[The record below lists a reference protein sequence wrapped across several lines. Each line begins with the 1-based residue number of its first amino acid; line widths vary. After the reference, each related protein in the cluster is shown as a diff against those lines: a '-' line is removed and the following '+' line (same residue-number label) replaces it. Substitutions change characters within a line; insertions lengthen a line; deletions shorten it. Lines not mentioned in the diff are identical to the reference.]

1 MTADANG
8 GERNETDATA
18 AVTPADG
25 SGDADHDVVTHPDVP
40 DWDDEYVDRVSDRL
54 QFNYDL
60 ERDFRTRGER
70 FTLYGTLHVESHKQ
84 FLHSALSY
92 GHHESGEHLF
102 VRRVDRTGVA
112 ELERLVDL
120 GHALADEWV
129 EPNEEHFS
137 TDFTFAVAADTLD
150 DDTRS
155 FVEGF
160 KDRTLLKYGYHG
172 HYEINLV
179 IVEPDRETLAASRN
193 ADVAD
198 AFRLWGDDTDRS
210 GLLGRI
216 VARVRR

>member
-1 MTADANG
+1 MTADTDE
-8 GERNETDATA
+8 GERGETDATG
-18 AVTPADG
+18 VTAGD
-25 SGDADHDVVTHPDVP
+25 DADDEPDVATHPDVP
-40 DWDDEYVDRVSDRL
+40 DWDDEYIDRVSGRL

-60 ERDFRTRGER
+60 ERDRRVRGER
-70 FTLYGTLHVESHKQ
+70 FTLYGALHVESHKQ
-84 FLHSALSY
+84 FLHSSLSY

-102 VRRVDRTGVA
+102 VRRTDRTGVG

-129 EPNEEHFS
+129 EPNEERFS
-137 TDFTFAVAADTLD
+137 TDFTFAVVTDALD
-150 DDTRS
+150 DDIRS

-160 KDRTLLKYGYHG
+160 TDRTLLTYGYHG

-179 IVEPDRETLAASRN
+179 VVAPDRESLVASRN

-210 GLLGRI
+210 GLLGRL